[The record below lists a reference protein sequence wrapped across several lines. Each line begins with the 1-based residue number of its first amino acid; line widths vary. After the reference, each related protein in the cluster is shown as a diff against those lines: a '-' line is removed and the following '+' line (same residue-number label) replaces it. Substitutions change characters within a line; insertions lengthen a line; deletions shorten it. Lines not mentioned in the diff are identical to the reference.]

1 MRMTVE
7 TPTVDERIL
16 VLAPTGR
23 DAALTADVIREAG
36 LAPTVVLSV
45 RHLSDELTLGAGAI
59 VLAEEALSDQAIG
72 CLNAALS
79 RQPAWSEI
87 PIILLTSG
95 GMTTRSSARTATLLE
110 PRANV
115 TLMERPVRVLTLVSA
130 VHSAVRARKRQLE
143 VRDLLAEQNAT
154 VRRQAED
161 VRRRDEFLAMLGH
174 ELRNPLATIRNAVE
188 LLEEE
193 VSDPTVAAEHRAI
206 IERQATHLA
215 QLVDDLLDV
224 SRITM
229 GKILLRR
236 TPVDVSD
243 VVRRAAESV
252 RPSIAGQQ
260 QSLTVRVGARPLV
273 VEGDPVRIE
282 QVVLNLLTNANKY
295 TPAGGRIELSA
306 DVERGHAVVRV
317 RDTGI
322 GISPEMLPRVFEP
335 FSQADTSLH
344 RSKGGLGIG
353 LTVVKRLVEMQGGS
367 VTASSDG
374 DSRGSEFTVRFPLRP
389 DLRVRP
395 PAAPDSP
402 RTARRVLLVED
413 SPDARKVMAALLSR
427 WGHDVAHAADG
438 LAALAVAPGH
448 RPEVALVD
456 IGLPGMDGY
465 AVARGLR
472 GVLGHSVVLIALTG
486 YGQPEDRDRALR
498 AGFDLHMVKPVQPDL
513 LARVLAESEPG
524 RPYRHA
530 TDNGSPA

>member
-1 MRMTVE
+1 MTVKAA
-7 TPTVDERIL
+7 TIDERIL

-23 DAALTADVIREAG
+23 DAALTADVIRESN

-45 RHLSDELTLGAGAI
+45 QHLCDELAYGAGAI
-59 VLAEEALSDQAIG
+59 VLAEEALSDLAID
-72 CLNAALS
+72 CLNLALA

-95 GMTTRSSARTATLLE
+95 GMTTRSSARTAKMLE

-115 TLMERPVRVLTLVSA
+115 TLMERPVRVLTLISA

-143 VRDLLAEQNAT
+143 VRDLLAEKDAT
-154 VRRQAED
+154 VRRQADD

-188 LLEEE
+188 LLEQEAD
-193 VSDPTVAAEHRAI
+193 DPATAAEHRAI

-236 TPVDVSD
+236 TPVDVAD

-252 RPSIAGQQ
+252 RPTIAGQQ
-260 QSLTVRVGARPLV
+260 QSLTVRVGGRPLI

-306 DVERGHAVVRV
+306 DVERGQVVVRV
-317 RDTGI
+317 RDSGI

-367 VTASSDG
+367 VSVTSDG
-374 DSRGSEFTVRFPLRP
+374 EGRGSEFVVRLPLRP
-389 DLRVRP
+389 DLHVAA
-395 PAAPDSP
+395 PAATERP
-402 RTARRVLLVED
+402 RTTRRVLLVED
-413 SPDARKVMAALLSR
+413 APDARKVMAALLER

-438 LAALAVAPGH
+438 AVALEVAPGH

-465 AVARGLR
+465 AVAKGLR
-472 GVLGHSVVLIALTG
+472 EKLGHRVVLVALTG
-486 YGQPEDRDRALR
+486 YGQPEDRERALR
-498 AGFDLHMVKPVQPDL
+498 AGFDLHLVKPVQPEL

-530 TDNGSPA
+530 TGDGSVS